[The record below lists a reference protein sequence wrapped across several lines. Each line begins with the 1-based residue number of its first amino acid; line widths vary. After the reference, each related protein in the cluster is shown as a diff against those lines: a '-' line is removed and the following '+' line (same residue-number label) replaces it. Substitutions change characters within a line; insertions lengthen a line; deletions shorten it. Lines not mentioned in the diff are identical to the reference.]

1 MTHSCCGGI
10 CRHGRSCRLPFIVFP
25 NVFVHSLLAA
35 PLPFLLPYHSHR
47 RRPVALLVRQASASY
62 RACVAR
68 SLPVGGQ
75 IGAAGAMASR
85 SLFLLSAHNG
95 GRIPYGRVPLAT
107 RCREAMFLPLP
118 HWAYTPIFALLSVP
132 VDCRSVRLF
141 IFEDPS
147 FCIPAESALRCRA
160 PTFSQLFFSS
170 VNNHF
175 PDAKIVCRQA
185 RICDA

>member
-1 MTHSCCGGI
+1 MTHSCRGGKY
-10 CRHGRSCRLPFIVFP
+10 RHGRSCRLPFIEP
-25 NVFVHSLLAA
+25 SNVFVHSLLAA

-47 RRPVALLVRQASASY
+47 KRPVALLVGQTSASL
-62 RACVAR
+62 RAMCCPLIADR
-68 SLPVGGQ
+68 RA

-85 SLFLLSAHNG
+85 RLFLLSAHNG
-95 GRIPYGRVPLAT
+95 GRIPHGRVPLAA
-107 RCREAMFLPLP
+107 RCWEAMFLPLP
-118 HWAYTPIFALLSVP
+118 HWAYTPVFAILSVP

-141 IFEDPS
+141 LFEEPCFS
-147 FCIPAESALRCRA
+147 IPAESALRCRA
-160 PTFSQLFFSS
+160 PSFSQLFFSP